1 MGRIVVGVG
10 ADEVSDKAIE
20 FAAKQALA
28 TDSNLE
34 LVSVWG
40 LPAFLSKPA
49 AAMGGEMFEVGN
61 QFQALLDQRVAKL
74 NQEYPELNIVAK
86 AIEAP
91 SPAKGLIDYAADA
104 DLLVLGTH
112 SRSAVGRA
120 VFGSFTYN
128 VLFNLSIP
136 TVVVPQG

>member
-1 MGRIVVGVG
+1 MGKIIVGVG

-20 FAAKQALA
+20 FGAQHALA
-28 TDSNLE
+28 MGADLE

-49 AAMGGEMFEVGN
+49 AVMGGELVEVGK
-61 QFQALLDQRVAKL
+61 QFEALLDERVAKL
-74 NQEYPELNIVAK
+74 KAEYPELNVSAK
-86 AIEAP
+86 AIEAG
-91 SPAKGLIDYAADA
+91 SPAKGLIEYASDA

-128 VLFNLSIP
+128 VLFNLTIP